1 MAHEAEENGME
12 HWQNW
17 SGRHKSKVQD
27 LCFVRS
33 EEDTMALVA
42 GIAAKQRTVR
52 VIGSGHSHSKLVPN
66 DQVLIDTTG
75 LAGVLSI
82 DASKKTAVVAAGS
95 KIYSLGQPL
104 RSVGLALKNQGD
116 IDRQAIAGACATG
129 THGTG
134 RNLQNLSASVV
145 GMTLVTA
152 TGELTHCSPQKNTE
166 LWRCA
171 RLSLGAF
178 GVVTRLELQLREAFK
193 LKESGLQMNYDELAP
208 QILELIDLHDRFEFF
223 WFPQSDEATVKITN
237 ETDEP
242 PVYPIAEEGQRLAWS
257 YEVMPSHRPHLHTEM
272 EYSIPAEHGPECFA
286 RIRELLRTQ
295 FKDVAWPVEY
305 RTVAADDLPLSMA
318 NGRATVTISVHQDI
332 REDESDYYAACE
344 TVFLEYGGRPH
355 WGKVNYLSGEQ
366 LAQLHPDW
374 QAWWQ
379 IRDEVDPQGVFLN
392 EYLRSIRP

>member
-1 MAHEAEENGME
+1 ME

-17 SGRHKSKVQD
+17 SGKHKLKVQD

-33 EEDTMALVA
+33 EEDTAALVA
-42 GIAAKQRTVR
+42 KMAKQQRSIR
-52 VIGSGHSHSKLVPN
+52 VIGSGHSHSRLVPN
-66 DQVLIDTTG
+66 DEVLIDTSG
-75 LAGVLSI
+75 LAGVL
-82 DASKKTAVVAAGS
+82 ATNPATKTAEVAAGS

-134 RNLQNLSASVV
+134 RSLQNLSASVI
-145 GMTLVTA
+145 GITLVSA
-152 TGELTHCSPQKNTE
+152 AGELVHCDQQENAE

-171 RLSLGAF
+171 RLGLGAF

-208 QILELIDLHDRFEFF
+208 QILELVDLHDRFEFF
-223 WFPQSDEATVKITN
+223 WFPKSDQATVKITN
-237 ETDEP
+237 ETEES
-242 PVYPIAEEGQRLAWS
+242 PVYPLAEEGQRLAWS

-272 EYSIPAEHGPECFA
+272 EYSIPAEHGPACFA
-286 RIRELLRTQ
+286 RIRELLHTK
-295 FKDVAWPVEY
+295 FKEVAWPVEY
-305 RTVAADDLPLSMA
+305 RTVAADDIPLSMA

-332 REDESDYYAACE
+332 REDDAAYFAACE
-344 TVFLEYGGRPH
+344 AIFLEYEGRPH

-366 LAQLHPDW
+366 LEHAHPDW
-374 QAWWQ
+374 YAWWQ
-379 IRDEVDPQGVFLN
+379 VRDEIDPQGIFLN
-392 EYLRSIRP
+392 DYLRGIRP